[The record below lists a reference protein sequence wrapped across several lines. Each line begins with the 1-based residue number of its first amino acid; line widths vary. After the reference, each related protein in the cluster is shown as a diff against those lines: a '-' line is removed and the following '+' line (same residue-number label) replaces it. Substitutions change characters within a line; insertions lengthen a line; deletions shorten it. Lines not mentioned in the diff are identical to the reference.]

1 MGGGIRSSV
10 TGTQCAAI
18 LTMLKRGP
26 ITPLDAIREAKC
38 MRLAAR
44 IADLKAEGHNI
55 TMEMVTQ
62 GEKRFAKYSLMRQ
75 HNG

>member
-1 MGGGIRSSV
+1 MGGGIRQSV

-18 LTMLKRGP
+18 LAMLKRGP

>member
-1 MGGGIRSSV
+1 
-10 TGTQCAAI
+10 
-18 LTMLKRGP
+18 MLKRGP

-62 GEKRFAKYSLMRQ
+62 GEKRFARYLLMRQ

>member
-10 TGTQCAAI
+10 TETQCTAI
-18 LTMLKRGP
+18 LAMLKRGP
-26 ITPLDAIREAKC
+26 ITPLDAIRDAKC

-44 IADLKAEGHNI
+44 IADLKAEGHTI
-55 TMEMVTQ
+55 TMEMVQ
-62 GEKRFAKYSLMRQ
+62 HGEKRFAKYSLMRQ